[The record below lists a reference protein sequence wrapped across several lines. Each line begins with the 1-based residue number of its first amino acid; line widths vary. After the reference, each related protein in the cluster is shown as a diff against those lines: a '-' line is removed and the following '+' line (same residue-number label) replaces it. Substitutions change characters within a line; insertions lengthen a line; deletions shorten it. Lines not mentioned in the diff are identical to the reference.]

1 MGESVVCKKLSGLLL
16 LLILLAGL
24 TSCGP
29 TTDERIAAQG
39 STIKTPQGV
48 VLLFEKAFR
57 GQSAT
62 GKCLSFSTDRWYG
75 TDRAF
80 EDVLPEH
87 ETQLEAAGWVYEEQG
102 YVTAWYKEDD
112 RGRFRVYISDVTESV
127 KEVDFNRTYTISDE
141 QLEEMVDYSTIYLIN
156 LHYVS
161 FATIRKCYSD

>member
-112 RGRFRVYISDVTESV
+112 RGRFRVYISDISDRVE
-127 KEVDFNRTYTISDE
+127 EVGSNSPYTISDE
-141 QLEEMVDYSTIYLIN
+141 QLAEIEGYSTIYRISL
-156 LHYVS
+156 LYVS
-161 FATIRKCYSD
+161 FATIRECYSE